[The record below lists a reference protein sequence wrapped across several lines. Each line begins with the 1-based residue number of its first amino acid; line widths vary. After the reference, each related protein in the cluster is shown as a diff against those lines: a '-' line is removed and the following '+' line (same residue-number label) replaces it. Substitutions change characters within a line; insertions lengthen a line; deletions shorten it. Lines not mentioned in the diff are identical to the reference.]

1 MLHLPIWKQIC
12 WVSLSWDQQVIY
24 IADQGWPALISSAS
38 QISSIILFVVY
49 FQNTDFF
56 FFARGMTSIDPWGIL
71 LEKASLGN

>member
-56 FFARGMTSIDPWGIL
+56 FL
-71 LEKASLGN
+71 C